1 MIKIKLLKDYGD
13 DHKGD
18 VIQITNNVAY
28 GLVESGVASY
38 ITVEEF
44 VKKTE
49 MGKTKAFVSPPS
61 KSDTSAIHKENK

>member
-13 DHKGD
+13 DHRGD
-18 VIQITNNVAY
+18 IIQITNNVAY

-38 ITVEEF
+38 LPVKEF

-49 MGKTKAFVSPPS
+49 MGKTKAFESPPS
-61 KSDTSAIHKENK
+61 KLDTSTIRKEDK